1 MASIRLTW
9 TTQVETRFLLLLLL
23 ELVNQIN
30 EFQLYRNYFSMME
43 IY

>member
-9 TTQVETRFLLLLLL
+9 TTQVEPRFLLLLL

-30 EFQLYRNYFSMME
+30 EFQLYHNYFSMME